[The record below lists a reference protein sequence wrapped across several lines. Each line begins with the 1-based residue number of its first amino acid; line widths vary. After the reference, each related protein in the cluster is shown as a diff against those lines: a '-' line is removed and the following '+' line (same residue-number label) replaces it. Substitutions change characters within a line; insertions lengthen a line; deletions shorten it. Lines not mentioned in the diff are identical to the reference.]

1 MEIDKYFNFYLK
13 ALLHFVPPPPSV
25 PYCIEMWKKKVSIEQ
40 KKSILPGATQLSDQE
55 KTTHPFIIA
64 NVQ

>member
-13 ALLHFVPPPPSV
+13 ALLHFVPPPSSV
-25 PYCIEMWKKKVSIEQ
+25 PYCIEMWKKVSIEQ
-40 KKSILPGATQLSDQE
+40 KSILPGATQLSDQE

>member
-13 ALLHFVPPPPSV
+13 ALLHFVPPPLV
-25 PYCIEMWKKKVSIEQ
+25 PYCIEMWKESFHRT